1 MKGDA
6 VARLMILKT
15 YVLLSSLA
23 DFTAANSGLAAR
35 MEAEGERD
43 VQSNRFCIG
52 TSTAR
57 VVINNRGPA
66 AWNGQHAISMD
77 WPDIAALDRV
87 ARLIDV
93 TLLGPV
99 TPEIVKWLAN
109 SG

>member
-1 MKGDA
+1 MSPPGER
-6 VARLMILKT
+6 VTSVIRRF
-15 YVLLSSLA
+15 VQQSQ
-23 DFTAANSGLAAR
+23 
-35 MEAEGERD
+35 AEGERD

-57 VVINNRGPA
+57 VVINNTGPA

>member
-1 MKGDA
+1 MSPPGER
-6 VARLMILKT
+6 VTSVIRRF
-15 YVLLSSLA
+15 VQQSQ
-23 DFTAANSGLAAR
+23 
-35 MEAEGERD
+35 AEGERD

-57 VVINNRGPA
+57 VVINNTGPA

-77 WPDIAALDRV
+77 WPEIAALDRV